1 MSHRPFRGSA
11 VSARLKKYLK
21 AASINDGE
29 TLHSFRVRILYTLK
43 GLGCTPEQIAQY
55 VGWWSTVI
63 ALYYSRRSSASTSLH
78 LIERVTFNLTTAG
91 SPPALQLS
99 DQENLTCIFHDLG
112 TFILVHYGGY
122 LCHFYWILTCC

>member
-29 TLHSFRVRILYTLK
+29 TLHSFRVRISYTLK
-43 GLGCTPEQIAQY
+43 GLRCTPEQI
-55 VGWWSTVI
+55 VGWRSTEI
-63 ALYYSRRSSASTSLH
+63 ASYYTHRPSASTSLQ
-78 LIERVTFNLTTAG
+78 LIERVTLNLTSAG

-99 DQENLTCIFHDLG
+99 DQENSQRIS
-112 TFILVHYGGY
+112 YS
-122 LCHFYWILTCC
+122 